1 MSGFRTFETSR
12 VSFGDNRPKAPLVDA
27 ALVSPPIKRAPA
39 KQWSEPK
46 ICQKGFIPPKPVTP
60 EDFQQPCAFPLRR
73 LMDLVCYITQFPAVH
88 IRGQRRLGN
97 LVRARQILFW
107 LAKNN
112 TEASFVQIGRLV
124 GGRDHTTVMHGVRRV
139 QAVIDRLNI
148 EVSDCPV
155 TMAERLWRAEWPR
168 WK

>member
-27 ALVSPPIKRAPA
+27 ALVRPPIKRAPA

-97 LVRARQILFW
+97 CADRPPRRRPRSHHGDARS
-107 LAKNN
+107 
-112 TEASFVQIGRLV
+112 TPRS
-124 GGRDHTTVMHGVRRV
+124 GGH
-139 QAVIDRLNI
+139 
-148 EVSDCPV
+148 
-155 TMAERLWRAEWPR
+155 
-168 WK
+168 